1 MKFEIQ
7 LIYKLCSWQALSIF
21 RQFLNYV
28 LFEGIV
34 RTVL

>member
-7 LIYKLCSWQALSIF
+7 LIYKLYRWQALSIF

-34 RTVL
+34 

>member
-21 RQFLNYV
+21 RQLLNYL